1 MAGGAVDQS
10 LLDLLPQIH
19 ALFSDPLRVVS
30 DGTDP
35 RSVFSSSPSRGAW
48 LSCPVDSYDWGLG
61 VVDSV
66 GFGAHFGVVRTG
78 SLVSV
83 VVISDEV
90 VDLLCS
96 CGVALLPLS
105 NSVGK

>member
-1 MAGGAVDQS
+1 M
-10 LLDLLPQIH
+10 
-19 ALFSDPLRVVS
+19 
-30 DGTDP
+30 
-35 RSVFSSSPSRGAW
+35 
-48 LSCPVDSYDWGLG
+48 
-61 VVDSV
+61 DSV
-66 GFGAHFGVVRTG
+66 GFVAHLGVVRTG

-96 CGVALLPLS
+96 CGLAWLPLS

>member
-1 MAGGAVDQS
+1 MAGGAADQS
-10 LLDLLPQIH
+10 LLDLLPRIH

-30 DGTDP
+30 GRTDP

-96 CGVALLPLS
+96 RGVAWLPLS